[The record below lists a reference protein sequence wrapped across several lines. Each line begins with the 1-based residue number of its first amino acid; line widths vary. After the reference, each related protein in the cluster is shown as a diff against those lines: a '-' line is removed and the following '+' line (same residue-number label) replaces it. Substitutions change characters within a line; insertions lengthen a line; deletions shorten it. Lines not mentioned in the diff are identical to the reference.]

1 MPISF
6 GTCSWNYD
14 SWVGLVYTEPRR
26 RSVDYLPEYS
36 QKYRHVE
43 VDSFFYRMPT
53 RRDVEEYAAAVD
65 PGFRFVCKAPRDI
78 TLTHFRSDA
87 EQQNPAFLSVE
98 LYEEFLSVL
107 DPLIQ
112 SGQIAAIILEFEY
125 LNKKKMPNRDVFLD
139 RLGAFLAAAPRAA
152 PLAVECRNGPY
163 LDETW
168 FSFLE
173 SRRAFHVFSEKL
185 YLPWIADL
193 YAKYKSYVGSP
204 AIVRLLGGDRAAIE
218 AKAQDRWDRVLEP
231 YPDLYGLAAMLAE
244 MAATGREVLVDVN
257 NHFEG
262 SAPLTIERL
271 NGYLRDR

>member
-1 MPISF
+1 MSISF

-14 SWVGLVYTEPRR
+14 SWVGLVYDEPRR
-26 RSVDYLPEYS
+26 RAVDYLPEYS

-65 PGFRFVCKAPRDI
+65 SEFRFVCKAPRDI

-87 EQQNPAFLSVE
+87 EAANPAFLSIE
-98 LYEEFLSVL
+98 LYGEFLDAL
-107 DPLIQ
+107 DPLIR

-125 LNKKKMPNRDVFLD
+125 LNRKKMPSRNVFFD
-139 RLGAFLAAAPRAA
+139 HLGAFLEAAPRAA
-152 PLAVECRNGPY
+152 PIAVECRNGSY
-163 LDETW
+163 LDDIW

-173 SRRAFHVFSEKL
+173 SRRASHVFSEKL
-185 YLPWIADL
+185 YLPRIADL
-193 YAKYKSYVGSP
+193 YAKYKTRVDSP
-204 AIVRLLGGDRAAIE
+204 VVVRLLGGNRAAIE
-218 AKAQDRWDRVLEP
+218 TKAQDRWDRVLEP
-231 YPDLYGLAAMLAE
+231 YPDLPGLAAMLAD

-271 NGYLRDR
+271 NGYLHR